1 MKQRQSIF
9 RKHAIVPVEIYAL
22 TNANLSLAA
31 RGFYAL
37 LCAEHCDLLSGQS
50 ANEFVDENPQEVED
64 LIAELKCA
72 GLILDVAHEH

>member
-22 TNANLSLAA
+22 TNVNLSLSA

-37 LCAEHCDLLSGQS
+37 LCAEDSDLLSGQS
-50 ANEFVDENPQEVED
+50 ANEFVDETPQEIEE

-72 GLILDVAHEH
+72 GLILDVAYER